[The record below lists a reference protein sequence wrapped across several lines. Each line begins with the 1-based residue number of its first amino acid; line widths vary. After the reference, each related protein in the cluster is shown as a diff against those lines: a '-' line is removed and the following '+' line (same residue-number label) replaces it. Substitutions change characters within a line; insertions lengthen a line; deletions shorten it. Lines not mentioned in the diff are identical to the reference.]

1 MLTSVKYNMLLVK
14 RMKDIL
20 KKLQRV
26 DGPAR
31 VMATKGLMKQ
41 ITDSTIVKKKE
52 CMWMKPQSWMSTTAI
67 LLWKSA
73 QMTAM
78 ITIP

>member
-26 DGPAR
+26 DGPVRHEPVDDA
-31 VMATKGLMKQ
+31 A
-41 ITDSTIVKKKE
+41 
-52 CMWMKPQSWMSTTAI
+52 
-67 LLWKSA
+67 
-73 QMTAM
+73 
-78 ITIP
+78 